1 MTLLALTQ
9 NMTDAGIREEVNE
22 LFDQY
27 ILDAFDA
34 VDPIMDI
41 GQEFAY
47 IGIGIIALKVFMNEQ
62 TRADFFRLSQMGPI
76 GVHPVKVQ
84 GVRTVDIPI
93 L

>member
-22 LFDQY
+22 LFDQF

-47 IGIGIIALKVFMNEQ
+47 IGIGIIALKVFLISCPHQSRYGM
-62 TRADFFRLSQMGPI
+62 RRLKI
-76 GVHPVKVQ
+76 IWLLLVCH
-84 GVRTVDIPI
+84 